1 MVPGSLSP
9 RLAGRGRVLTGGR
22 AEGASRH
29 PTRTGGSSAHL
40 LGQKPASQHQTQ
52 QMEAAERGCVSAS
65 PALLRAYTI
74 EPPLLYAHL
83 PATDPGSRAALSDGI
98 QEPVPDP
105 ELQLFQVSDTNLPS
119 ALGDHDLHAAGWP
132 SLPNWLPVN
141 EIRARGP
148 SSPQGGWGA
157 NISRA
162 AACRTASQLP
172 WEGGERGSASS
183 APGHDP

>member
-29 PTRTGGSSAHL
+29 PTLTGGSSEHL
-40 LGQKPASQHQTQ
+40 LGQKPASQHQTR
-52 QMEAAERGCVSAS
+52 QMEAAERGCVPCSEPAPSSHLSCTRPPAS
-65 PALLRAYTI
+65 HRPRIWRCAQLS
-74 EPPLLYAHL
+74 E
-83 PATDPGSRAALSDGI
+83 GSR
-98 QEPVPDP
+98 EPVPDP
-105 ELQLFQVSDTNLPS
+105 ELQLFQVSDSNLPS

-148 SSPQGGWGA
+148 SSPQGAWGA
-157 NISRA
+157 NVSRA
-162 AACRTASQLP
+162 AACRTACQLP

-183 APGHDP
+183 APGHNP